1 MMQES
6 LIFAVAV
13 TLVFAIVHFVLMNSM
28 PADEDGNSPA
38 MTHASIAMQ
47 VFASGFLVHAG
58 MAMLDKKKD

>member
-6 LIFAVAV
+6 LIFAAAV
-13 TLVFAIVHFVLMNSM
+13 TLVFAIVHWVLMSSM
-28 PADEDGNSPA
+28 PEDEDGNSPA

-58 MAMLDKKKD
+58 MAMLDKKD